1 MGAWDQH
8 LFLQVLTS
16 PLVAQA
22 AFTTVWV
29 ATVAQAIGTAIGFG
43 VAPMMLSAWR
53 VPRIVAWIYLW
64 IFRGTPLLAQIL
76 FFYAVMPLLGVRLG
90 VLATGLLA
98 LGINEGARMAEI
110 VRSGLISVPPT
121 QREAGFSLGLTRFQV
136 FRLVVLPQAMRVI
149 LPPLVNNYSYM
160 IKATSLLSVI
170 SFAELLRTSQ
180 QLAQSTS
187 RPLEIYSVAA
197 IWYLSIISVVSL
209 LEMWIRGRTTWSR
222 AAAAPIRGGAPA
234 PAARSALDG
243 PEKAQDQAP
252 SGEILIEARALTKTL
267 GAVRALDRVDL
278 TVHRGEVVVVVGPSG
293 SGKSTLLRCLNH
305 LEVPDEGEVTLA
317 GDPVGFRRLPGGG
330 RAPLPE
336 PELDRQRSRIGMVF
350 QQFHLFPHLTAL
362 GNVTLALRKVAGLD
376 REEADRRGLAQLA
389 RLELADKAQ
398 AHPAMLSGGQRQRV
412 AIARSLA
419 LNPEVMLF
427 DEPTSALD
435 PEIVGEVLRAMRRL
449 AAEGM
454 TMVVV
459 THELG
464 FARAVA
470 DRLVVMEA
478 GRIVEE
484 GPVARVLA
492 MPAHPRTK
500 AFLATLVA

>member
-43 VAPMMLSAWR
+43 VAPMMLSTWR
-53 VPRIVAWIYLW
+53 TPRVVAWVYLW

-76 FFYAVMPLLGVRLG
+76 FFYAVLPLLGVRLS
-90 VLATGLLA
+90 VLLTGLVA
-98 LGINEGARMAEI
+98 LGVNEGARMAEI
-110 VRSGLISVPPT
+110 VRSGLMSVPST
-121 QREAGFSLGLTRFQV
+121 QREAGFSLGLGRLQV

-160 IKATSLLSVI
+160 IKATSLLAVI

-197 IWYLSIISVVSL
+197 IWYLAIISVVSL
-209 LEMWIRGRTTWSR
+209 LEMWIRRRTAWSR
-222 AAAAPIRGGAPA
+222 PVERAVRPVAGVAGAVSTEPLAKAAGAEPDGDVLIAAKGL
-234 PAARSALDG
+234 S
-243 PEKAQDQAP
+243 
-252 SGEILIEARALTKTL
+252 KTL
-267 GAVRALDRVDL
+267 GGVRALGGVDL
-278 TVHRGEVVVVVGPSG
+278 TVRRGEVVVVVGPSG

-317 GDPVGFRRLPGGG
+317 GEPVGFRRLADGG
-330 RAPLPE
+330 RVALPE
-336 PELDRQRSRIGMVF
+336 AELDRQRSRIGMVF

-362 GNVTLALRKVAGLD
+362 GNVTLALRRVGRLSQAQA
-376 REEADRRGLAQLA
+376 EERGLAQLA
-389 RLELADKAQ
+389 RLDLAGKAG
-398 AHPAMLSGGQRQRV
+398 AYPAMLSGGQRQRV
-412 AIARSLA
+412 AIARALA
-419 LNPEVMLF
+419 MRPEAMLF

-435 PEIVGEVLRAMRRL
+435 PEIVGEVLKAMRAL
-449 AAEGM
+449 AADGM

-484 GPVARVLA
+484 GPVGTVLGQ
-492 MPAHPRTK
+492 PAHPVTR
-500 AFLATLVA
+500 AFLASLAA